1 MCRGKRLK
9 TEFDLAVASLPIRG
23 RETRFPVGRVFC
35 VGRNYAEHAKEMGA
49 DPSREAPFF
58 FSKPAAAV
66 WRPDGTVPY
75 PPRTQD
81 LHHEAELVVALHQG
95 GASLTLAAARACVF
109 AYGVGIDFTRR
120 DLQAEA
126 KKQGR
131 PWDTA
136 KGFDASGPV
145 SELVALEDCGW
156 LEKGAITLTLNGQAR
171 QQGDLSDMIWKVD
184 EIIAELSTYYTLQP
198 GDIIFTGTPAGV
210 GAVDR
215 GDAVEATIEGV
226 GQLAFRMI

>member
-1 MCRGKRLK
+1 MK
-9 TEFDLAVASLPIRG
+9 TVFDLPAVTLPIKG
-23 RETRFPVGRVFC
+23 RDTRFPVGRVFC

-66 WRPDGTVPY
+66 WVPDGEVPY
-75 PPRTQD
+75 PPRTAD
-81 LHHEAELVVALHQG
+81 LHHEAELVVALHRG
-95 GASLTLAAARACVF
+95 GLSLTPTAARECVYG
-109 AYGVGIDFTRR
+109 YGVGVDFTRR

-145 SELVALEDCGW
+145 SELVALEDAGW
-156 LEKGAITLTLNGQAR
+156 LETGAVCLTLNGEPR
-171 QQGDLSDMIWKVD
+171 QRGDLSDMIWKVD
-184 EIIAELSTYYTLQP
+184 EIIAELSTYYTLQA

-210 GAVDR
+210 GAVNR
-215 GDAVEATIEGV
+215 GDLVVASIAGV
-226 GQLAFRMI
+226 GQLEFRMV

>member
-1 MCRGKRLK
+1 MK
-9 TEFDLAVASLPIRG
+9 TVFDLPAVTLPVSG
-23 RETRFPVGRVFC
+23 RDARFPVGRVFC

-58 FSKPAAAV
+58 FSKPASAV
-66 WRPDGTVPY
+66 WVPDGEVPY
-75 PPRTQD
+75 PPRTAD
-81 LHHEAELVVALHQG
+81 LHHEAELVVALHRG
-95 GASLTLAAARACVF
+95 GQSLTPTAARECVY

-145 SELVALEDCGW
+145 SELVAIDDCGW
-156 LEKGAITLTLNGQAR
+156 LDKGAIALTLNDEPR
-171 QQGDLSDMIWKVD
+171 QRGDLSDMIWKVD
-184 EIIAELSTYYTLQP
+184 EIIAELSTYYTLQA

-210 GAVDR
+210 GAVER
-215 GDAVEATIEGV
+215 GDVVQASIEGV
-226 GQLAFRMI
+226 GRLEFRMI

>member
-1 MCRGKRLK
+1 MK
-9 TEFDLAVASLPIRG
+9 TVFNLPVVSLPIKG
-23 RETRFPVGRVFC
+23 REARFPVGRVFC

-66 WRPDGTVPY
+66 FVPAGEVPY
-75 PPRTQD
+75 PPRTAD
-81 LHHEAELVVALHQG
+81 LHHEAELVVALHRG
-95 GASLTLAAARACVF
+95 GLSLTVAAARDCVF

-126 KKQGR
+126 KKLGR

-145 SELVALEDCGW
+145 SELVSIDDCGW
-156 LEKGAITLTLNGQAR
+156 LDQGAITLSLNGEQKQR
-171 QQGDLSDMIWKVD
+171 GDLSDMIWKVD
-184 EIIAELSTYYTLQP
+184 EIIAELSTYYTLQA
-198 GDIIFTGTPAGV
+198 GDVVFTGTPAGV
-210 GAVDR
+210 GAVNKGDEV
-215 GDAVEATIEGV
+215 DAVIAGV
-226 GQLAFRMI
+226 GELKFTVV

>member
-1 MCRGKRLK
+1 LK
-9 TEFDLAVASLPIRG
+9 TVFDLAVASLPIRG

-35 VGRNYAEHAKEMGA
+35 VGRNYAEHAREMGA
-49 DPSREAPFF
+49 DPGREAPFF
-58 FSKPAAAV
+58 FSKPSAAV
-66 WRPDGTVPY
+66 WTPDGEVPY

-81 LHHEAELVVALHQG
+81 LHHEAELVVALHRG
-95 GASLTLAAARACVF
+95 GSSLSLPDSRACVF

-145 SELVALEDCGW
+145 SELVAIDDCGW
-156 LEKGAITLTLNGQAR
+156 LEKGAISLTLNDEPR
-171 QQGDLSDMIWKVD
+171 QRGDLSDMIWKVD

-198 GDIIFTGTPAGV
+198 GDVIFTGTPAGV
-210 GAVDR
+210 GAVNR
-215 GDAVEATIEGV
+215 GDVVAATIEGV
-226 GQLAFRMI
+226 GELTFRMV

>member
-1 MCRGKRLK
+1 LK
-9 TEFDLAVASLPIRG
+9 YVFDLPVVSLPVKG
-23 RETRFPVGRVFC
+23 RDERVPVGRVFC

-66 WRPDGTVPY
+66 FCPDGEVPY
-75 PPRTQD
+75 PPRTAD
-81 LHHEAELVVALHQG
+81 LHHEAELVVVLNRG
-95 GASLTLAAARACVF
+95 GSSLTLEAARECVF

-145 SELVALEDCGW
+145 SELVTMDDRGW
-156 LEKGAITLTLNGQAR
+156 LDQGAITLSLNDEPR
-171 QQGDLSDMIWKVD
+171 QRGDLSDMIWKVD
-184 EIIAELSTYYTLQP
+184 EIIAELSTYYTLQA
-198 GDIIFTGTPAGV
+198 GDVIFTGTPAGV
-210 GAVDR
+210 GAVNK
-215 GDAVEATIEGV
+215 GDVVDAAIAGV
-226 GQLAFRMI
+226 GRLIFKMV